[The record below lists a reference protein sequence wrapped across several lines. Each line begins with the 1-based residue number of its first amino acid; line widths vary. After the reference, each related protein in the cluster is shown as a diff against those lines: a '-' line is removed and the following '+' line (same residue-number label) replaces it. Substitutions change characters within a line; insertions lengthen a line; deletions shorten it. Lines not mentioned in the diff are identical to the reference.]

1 VLFSSNPAHSYGDGL
16 VGMLDFHGA
25 WLPVKAEF
33 PMDTNTCRRGLAAIS
48 EHRLITYS
56 CGDFAILDATGKPLF
71 SVQDLQS
78 VFKAAAAGGSELV
91 VRRDRYF
98 VERIGNGGASLA
110 TRPDRLE
117 VYDLESH
124 ERRTSIP
131 VQTDQVSYAVSERGD
146 LAVVDGD
153 ALCLYGTEN

>member
-1 VLFSSNPAHSYGDGL
+1 
-16 VGMLDFHGA
+16 
-25 WLPVKAEF
+25 
-33 PMDTNTCRRGLAAIS
+33 
-48 EHRLITYS
+48 
-56 CGDFAILDATGKPLF
+56 
-71 SVQDLQS
+71 
-78 VFKAAAAGGSELV
+78 
-91 VRRDRYF
+91 

-124 ERRTSIP
+124 QRRTSIP

-153 ALCLYGTEN
+153 TLRLFGTEN